1 MGSLLPLLALLG
13 AAGGAGSLQE
23 RGSCGGIIDVIS
35 AANGTIHLPAA
46 KGPLAPTGTCTWV
59 VAALPSEE
67 VRVEI
72 KGLEAAAHPNL
83 SVRFEGSPGEGAGR
97 EGPVDIA
104 HSFLLKGQG
113 RTVIRG
119 SLDSSLTF
127 TYWVAVDWCAR
138 LALCCSVVGSAQ
150 TCLCPGNSTGQRCRT
165 GVDALEALR
174 EGVGQVASQEAPVKL
189 RGAVLS
195 GAAER
200 LHSTSKAAPGPRPGL
215 APHQSPAA
223 WPASTAESPG
233 DALSNAAPVPRRT
246 WLGRRRNG
254 PLAQDGANTER
265 VEPPATAAA
274 AEHWDKARGPGVRM
288 HPSAAGKETPAGK
301 TSSPLFSARSQFK
314 PANPTLV
321 PLPGTVPL
329 ENLRAKDPTSL
340 GGSSTP
346 TNSPV
351 VFPGSAAREPAS
363 WDQAPS
369 SISAVTDPVYPSGE
383 RALTAGPSDPEPW
396 SMETPEAALALSET
410 SVETSQGSAVG
421 SQKPVTLLPPSV
433 PVTSPAP
440 GASAGDDGAQH
451 FGGGMRGLGTAHR
464 EAAVTTE
471 LDFTDLGLGARLP
484 SPTEGS
490 GTLPRR
496 QTEPAM
502 RTAAPALCDSLET
515 SQTPA
520 LQLDGRESL
529 TWRLGGKAQP
539 ATETSGTPV
548 RTPGSSLTET
558 LATTAHSAP
567 GLHSSM
573 HRMVPLGSPR
583 PGEDLGHTLAE
594 AGSEESPGH
603 RAVDGVPENMDL
615 SLSTDTRT
623 EGDPRAASWAESFPG
638 TSPDRTPGVFAGT
651 PRPLGNLTAPAP
663 SPGSAQPPAPAEQ
676 LSTGSSVSHPTAP
689 GHENGSLSER
699 ALEPRLSTPAPA
711 LERLF
716 RTLTWLP
723 ETPAARTRV
732 PGTGEPRSTVTAAPG
747 TAVSVGTSSQPPVS
761 CTHGAKQPS
770 LAPSP
775 VMAVTS
781 QEGVFPGA
789 SSGEAVPHGPGTMR
803 ATTPLGFQPPP
814 ASQPA
819 RADTPAATLQR
830 GSTALSP
837 TEPPDPP
844 GTRLSSPFSLEKD
857 VSGSPA
863 ALGLAELG
871 VATTQSPSWDTATTN
886 ASVATPSLAS
896 ASWRGGTER
905 LGQRATTPP
914 AWAAQAGAEPGN
926 SSQAT
931 DARTPSG
938 AGRSF
943 LSINTGA
950 LFSPTPPT
958 PELILTAESAGSPAG
973 NRSPWPPL
981 AATPRAWGAD
991 VTDPVSSARTNVPF
1005 ASTQLRAAMPPVT
1018 PGPAGATDGQP
1029 LPVTTK
1035 GARGRAQSV
1044 FVVEDQPPLLKATRL
1059 RMPCE
1064 LALDM
1069 EFVGAFRTP
1078 GSQAHRNLVQSF
1090 NETVAPLFTAVPG
1103 FQSLEVTRIRKGSVV
1118 LEYDALFAAER
1129 LRGPVQGLG
1138 TLLNRTVL
1146 SGAARSGLRIASAI
1160 VLWNVVL
1167 ERQLDLCTALFSCH
1181 AGFECIS
1188 SGAGNASCTSVCHRD
1203 YCKNH
1208 GICTH
1213 PRAHEPVCQ
1222 CPIGNDYWF
1231 MGPRCDYK
1239 VTQQNLLGVACGVLL
1254 TVALLGLAIACL
1266 VVRRFKVLLLEARVD
1281 QTKSSYR
1288 RFCRLDDVSAQ
1299 YWSQSWL
1306 ASANSL
1312 DNPAFSNSEELLHLQ
1327 MLDHSCCR
1335 CKDDTMIP
1343 DSYEEQTTP
1352 ISTVCRP
1359 SFPCD
1364 WDTSSSSI
1372 NDPMID
1378 SGKASDISVSSW
1390 PMEPVQWTPFPILHH
1405 LSRQRPPK
1413 ASRRPHSYCE
1423 GMELVDLERSWTA

>member
-13 AAGGAGSLQE
+13 AAGGAGSLEE

-72 KGLEAAAHPNL
+72 KALEAAAHPNL

-97 EGPVDIA
+97 EVPVDIA

-165 GVDALEALR
+165 GVNALEALR

-189 RGAVLS
+189 RGAV
-195 GAAER
+195 
-200 LHSTSKAAPGPRPGL
+200 
-215 APHQSPAA
+215 
-223 WPASTAESPG
+223 
-233 DALSNAAPVPRRT
+233 
-246 WLGRRRNG
+246 
-254 PLAQDGANTER
+254 
-265 VEPPATAAA
+265 
-274 AEHWDKARGPGVRM
+274 
-288 HPSAAGKETPAGK
+288 
-301 TSSPLFSARSQFK
+301 
-314 PANPTLV
+314 
-321 PLPGTVPL
+321 
-329 ENLRAKDPTSL
+329 
-340 GGSSTP
+340 
-346 TNSPV
+346 
-351 VFPGSAAREPAS
+351 
-363 WDQAPS
+363 
-369 SISAVTDPVYPSGE
+369 
-383 RALTAGPSDPEPW
+383 
-396 SMETPEAALALSET
+396 
-410 SVETSQGSAVG
+410 
-421 SQKPVTLLPPSV
+421 
-433 PVTSPAP
+433 
-440 GASAGDDGAQH
+440 
-451 FGGGMRGLGTAHR
+451 
-464 EAAVTTE
+464 
-471 LDFTDLGLGARLP
+471 
-484 SPTEGS
+484 
-490 GTLPRR
+490 
-496 QTEPAM
+496 
-502 RTAAPALCDSLET
+502 
-515 SQTPA
+515 
-520 LQLDGRESL
+520 
-529 TWRLGGKAQP
+529 
-539 ATETSGTPV
+539 
-548 RTPGSSLTET
+548 
-558 LATTAHSAP
+558 
-567 GLHSSM
+567 
-573 HRMVPLGSPR
+573 
-583 PGEDLGHTLAE
+583 
-594 AGSEESPGH
+594 
-603 RAVDGVPENMDL
+603 
-615 SLSTDTRT
+615 
-623 EGDPRAASWAESFPG
+623 
-638 TSPDRTPGVFAGT
+638 
-651 PRPLGNLTAPAP
+651 
-663 SPGSAQPPAPAEQ
+663 
-676 LSTGSSVSHPTAP
+676 
-689 GHENGSLSER
+689 
-699 ALEPRLSTPAPA
+699 
-711 LERLF
+711 
-716 RTLTWLP
+716 
-723 ETPAARTRV
+723 
-732 PGTGEPRSTVTAAPG
+732 
-747 TAVSVGTSSQPPVS
+747 
-761 CTHGAKQPS
+761 
-770 LAPSP
+770 
-775 VMAVTS
+775 
-781 QEGVFPGA
+781 
-789 SSGEAVPHGPGTMR
+789 
-803 ATTPLGFQPPP
+803 
-814 ASQPA
+814 
-819 RADTPAATLQR
+819 
-830 GSTALSP
+830 
-837 TEPPDPP
+837 
-844 GTRLSSPFSLEKD
+844 
-857 VSGSPA
+857 
-863 ALGLAELG
+863 
-871 VATTQSPSWDTATTN
+871 
-886 ASVATPSLAS
+886 
-896 ASWRGGTER
+896 
-905 LGQRATTPP
+905 
-914 AWAAQAGAEPGN
+914 
-926 SSQAT
+926 
-931 DARTPSG
+931 
-938 AGRSF
+938 
-943 LSINTGA
+943 
-950 LFSPTPPT
+950 
-958 PELILTAESAGSPAG
+958 
-973 NRSPWPPL
+973 
-981 AATPRAWGAD
+981 
-991 VTDPVSSARTNVPF
+991 
-1005 ASTQLRAAMPPVT
+1005 
-1018 PGPAGATDGQP
+1018 
-1029 LPVTTK
+1029 

-1078 GSQAHRNLVQSF
+1078 GSQAHRSLVQSF

-1138 TLLNRTVL
+1138 ALLNRTVL

-1188 SGAGNASCTSVCHRD
+1188 RGAGNASCTSVCHRD

-1239 VTQQNLLGVACGVLL
+1239 VTQQSLLGVACGVLL

-1266 VVRRFKVLLLEARVD
+1266 VVRRFKALLLEARVD

-1306 ASANSL
+1306 TSANSL

-1327 MLDHSCCR
+1327 MLDHSCCS

-1343 DSYEEQTTP
+1343 DSYKQQTTP